1 MCIAVVLFSIA
12 TPFFEAIVGKNFS
25 AGNFTGEG
33 STLVLPWAI
42 AIVIMIMGTLIVGV
56 YPALLLSS
64 FNPAQ
69 VLKGKFSRSSSGLM
83 LRQCLVSFQYVLSI
97 LLIAG
102 TVTIYQQLS
111 FMQNQDL
118 GYNKDQMLVLKS
130 PAVYD
135 STLMSRVQ
143 YFKDQLSR
151 LPAIKHTSYSSDIPG
166 HVLGGRNGIRREN
179 QNSAD
184 DVLAYQQSID
194 EDFLAT
200 FEIPLVTGRAL
211 TATDGFSYNQPT
223 QIVINEELVKR
234 MGFVNADDAL
244 HTKVIFGMGRDPQ
257 HAEIVG
263 VIKNYHQVSLK
274 DGFQPIMYYI
284 EADGY
289 QRYFTIH
296 TSVQDISSTL
306 AAVNESYATAFPNNA
321 FDYFFLDEYFNKQY
335 QGDVRIA
342 TIFGTFTGLAIVI
355 ACLGLFGLSV
365 FAAIHRNKE
374 VGIRK
379 VLGASVTSIM
389 LLFSRDFVRLLL
401 ISYLIA
407 VPIIFIGAGKWLNG
421 FTFHMTPGW
430 QIYLMPLILLL
441 FISLSTVTFIC
452 LKVAVANPTN
462 SLRQD

>member
-1 MCIAVVLFSIA
+1 
-12 TPFFEAIVGKNFS
+12 
-25 AGNFTGEG
+25 
-33 STLVLPWAI
+33 
-42 AIVIMIMGTLIVGV
+42 
-56 YPALLLSS
+56 
-64 FNPAQ
+64 
-69 VLKGKFSRSSSGLM
+69 M

-102 TVTIYQQLS
+102 TITIYQQLS

-135 STLMSRVQ
+135 STIINRVQ
-143 YFKDQLSR
+143 YFKDLLSR
-151 LPAIKHTSYSSDIPG
+151 IPAIKHTSYSSDIPG
-166 HVLGGRNGIRREN
+166 HLPSGRNGIRREN

-184 DVLAYQQSID
+184 DILAYQQSID

-200 FEIPLVTGRAL
+200 FDIPLVAGRQL
-211 TATDGFSYNQPT
+211 NATDLYVYNKPT
-223 QIVINEELVKR
+223 QIIVNEELVRR
-234 MGFVNADDAL
+234 MGFVSPDDAL
-244 HTKVIFGMGRDPQ
+244 NTRVIFGRGPDPQ

-274 DGFQPIMYYI
+274 DGFQPILYYL
-284 EADGY
+284 EAEGE
-289 QRYFTIH
+289 QRYFAIH
-296 TSVQDISSTL
+296 TSAQDISATL
-306 AAVNESYATAFPNNA
+306 GAVKESYSAAFPNNA

-342 TIFGTFTGLAIVI
+342 RIFGTFTGLAIVI

-379 VLGASVTSIM
+379 VLGATVTGIM
-389 LLFSRDFVRLLL
+389 LLFSRDSIRLLL
-401 ISYLIA
+401 ISYVIA
-407 VPIIFIGAGKWLNG
+407 APIIFIVAGKWLNG
-421 FTFHMTPGW
+421 FTFRMTPGW
-430 QIYLMPLILLL
+430 QIYFMPLVLLF

-452 LKVAVANPTN
+452 LKVAVDNPTKA
-462 SLRQD
+462 LRQE